1 LEQWEE
7 QAWDSLNFE
16 QAPPGYVKYNTPIKR
31 TNDLLCVVF
40 SCFTDP
46 RSPASTDALLSL
58 RVRRFSTSESA
69 ANCEGTLGGTE
80 AGPHTPRQFH
90 SASQSHP
97 VRPGNT
103 VPALQCWDVRITGA
117 GGRETRVQM
126 LTDGVKLGQ
135 RGDGRVSADSLLNN
149 TQDVL
154 QKLDDYL
161 GLIDRVQRYYE

>member
-69 ANCEGTLGGTE
+69 ANAKGRW
-80 AGPHTPRQFH
+80 AGP
-90 SASQSHP
+90 
-97 VRPGNT
+97 RPGHILPDSSIPRRSRIRCAQGT
-103 VPALQCWDVRITGA
+103 PALQCWDVRITGA